1 MKKSILLTL
10 IIVALAAFKMQAQQ
24 KTYAL
29 EQPECKLVAPNA
41 FTPNDDG
48 VNDFF
53 YLNVTGTCEVLKFE
67 IKIFDRWGRLVF
79 QGDEATDQWDGT
91 YDGRQLKEG
100 VYLWQSSITWEP
112 DESSGEKRFESKK
125 GSLVLI
131 R

>member
-1 MKKSILLTL
+1 MKKSVFLSLLF
-10 IIVALAAFKMQAQQ
+10 VAFAALNMQAQQ
-24 KTYAL
+24 KTFAL
-29 EQPECKLVAPNA
+29 EQTDCKLIAPNA
-41 FTPNDDG
+41 FTPNNDG

-53 YLNVTGTCEVLKFE
+53 YLSVTGTCRILAFE

-79 QGDEATDQWDGT
+79 QGDETTDQWDGT

-112 DESSGEKRFESKK
+112 DDSGQNRGESKK